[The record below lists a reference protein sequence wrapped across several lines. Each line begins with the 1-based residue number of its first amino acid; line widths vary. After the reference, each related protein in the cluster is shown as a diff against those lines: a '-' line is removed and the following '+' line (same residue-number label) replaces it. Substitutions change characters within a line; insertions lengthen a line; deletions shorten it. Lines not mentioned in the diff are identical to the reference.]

1 MCLVYCLMIG
11 HPEAG
16 DFPRLK
22 IKHAKP
28 ESKFFISTKKAN
40 EDCVNTSKGDFLQV
54 ADPTV
59 RVGPHRNDGDPRKLS
74 RSKLM

>member
-1 MCLVYCLMIG
+1 MIG

-28 ESKFFISTKKAN
+28 ESNFFIYAKKAN
-40 EDCVNTSKGDFLQV
+40 EDYVKTSKGDFL
-54 ADPTV
+54 
-59 RVGPHRNDGDPRKLS
+59 
-74 RSKLM
+74 